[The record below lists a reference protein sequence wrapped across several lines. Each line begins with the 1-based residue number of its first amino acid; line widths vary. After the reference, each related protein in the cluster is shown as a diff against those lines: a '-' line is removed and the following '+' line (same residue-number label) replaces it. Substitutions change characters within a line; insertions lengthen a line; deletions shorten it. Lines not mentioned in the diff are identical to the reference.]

1 MQNICYKDILIFLI
15 GNKSDLE
22 GKRVISYEKGKN
34 FADENN
40 LLFFETSA
48 KNVSNLK
55 ECFNESLLL
64 W

>member
-1 MQNICYKDILIFLI
+1 MCYKDILIFLI
-15 GNKSDLE
+15 ENKSDLE

-40 LLFFETSA
+40 LLFFEKSA

-64 W
+64 